1 MVPAVTAP
9 TIINMYNPQEDSGT
23 VGSNPPYVPYIHAVN
38 MSSAAPVLPENPV
51 AAVEPVVAS
60 GGRVDSLLASLDQ
73 SFDRRL
79 TVGEWVRDNPGAAAQ
94 LSPDQVGQ
102 ILSKI
107 SFSMEQASVASEIA
121 AGMENTNSLTCQHIR
136 SAMQACPYAMAEV
149 AKALAPTVR
158 DPENKATVLELV
170 EYSFERD
177 TVSRAFAQ

>member
-1 MVPAVTAP
+1 
-9 TIINMYNPQEDSGT
+9 MYDPQEDTGSVGT
-23 VGSNPPYVPYIHAVN
+23 NPPYVPYIHAVN
-38 MSSAAPVLPENPV
+38 MSTTAAVLPAKPV
-51 AAVEPVVAS
+51 IAIEHVANS
-60 GGRVDSLLASLDQ
+60 GGRVASLLDSLYQ

-121 AGMENTNSLTCQHIR
+121 TGMENTASLTCQHIR

-170 EYSFERD
+170 EYSFERE
-177 TVSRAFAQ
+177 TVSKAFAQ